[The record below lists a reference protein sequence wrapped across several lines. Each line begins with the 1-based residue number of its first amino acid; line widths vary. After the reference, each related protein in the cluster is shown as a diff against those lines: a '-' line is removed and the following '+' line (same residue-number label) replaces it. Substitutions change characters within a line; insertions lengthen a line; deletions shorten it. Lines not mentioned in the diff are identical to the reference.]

1 MIDRA
6 VTLRRA
12 ELDIVR
18 FGAAVVVESPAVF
31 RLEGN
36 GAVQVLQGILT
47 NDLEQPGDESL
58 TYGAILT
65 PKGMIVF
72 DAWVARSDGD
82 CLLFT
87 QPDARDA
94 AAELFRR
101 SVPPRL
107 ARVTDETG
115 VLQVAWLIGAQ
126 AFQTLARAGLGPLPD
141 SAGRVTA
148 IDTVRGRL
156 VVGLP
161 PDGAPFG
168 AMMAGP
174 EPALTLALD
183 LLGSGGG
190 AQGDPRLLE
199 AARILAGWPALGAE
213 IGERTLPQEV
223 RFDSIG
229 GVSYTKGCYVGQE
242 TVARL
247 HFRGHT
253 NRELRGLRWDSSDAP
268 DGFSVVNGDREV
280 GAVSSLLVL
289 DDRTLGLGLIRRE
302 VAIGDTVSAGDRLA
316 TVVGLPFADREID
329 G

>member
-6 VTLRRA
+6 VTLSRA

-18 FGAAVVVESPAVF
+18 FGAAVVVDSPAVF
-31 RLEGN
+31 RFEGT
-36 GAVQVLQGILT
+36 GPVQVLQGLLT
-47 NDLEQPGDESL
+47 NDMEKPGNESL
-58 TYGAILT
+58 TYGAMLT

-72 DAWVARSDGD
+72 DAWLARTDGD
-82 CLLFT
+82 VLLIAG
-87 QPDARDA
+87 PEARRPA
-94 AAELFRR
+94 ADLFLK

-107 ARVTDETG
+107 ARVNDETG
-115 VLQVAWLIGAQ
+115 EIQVAWLIGAQ
-126 AFQTLARAGLGPLPD
+126 AFQTLARAGLGPLPE
-141 SAGRVTA
+141 SAGRVTT

-174 EPALTLALD
+174 EPALSLALD
-183 LLGSGGG
+183 LLGAGGG
-190 AQGDPRLLE
+190 IRGGPALLE
-199 AARILAGWPALGAE
+199 ASRILAGWPALGAE

-223 RFDSIG
+223 RYDAIG

-242 TVARL
+242 TVARV

-253 NRELRGLRWDSSDAP
+253 NRELRGLRWDSSDPP

-280 GAVSSLLVL
+280 GAISSMLVL
-289 DDRTLGLGLIRRE
+289 DDRTLGLAVLRRE
-302 VAIGDTVSAGDRLA
+302 VATGDTVSAGDRLA
-316 TVVGLPFADREID
+316 TVVNLPFADREID

>member
-6 VTLRRA
+6 VTLSRA

-18 FGAAVVVESPAVF
+18 FGAAVVVDSPAVF
-31 RLEGN
+31 RFEGT
-36 GAVQVLQGILT
+36 GPVQVLQGLLT
-47 NDLEQPGDESL
+47 NDMEKPGNESL
-58 TYGAILT
+58 TYGAMLT

-72 DAWVARSDGD
+72 DAWLARTDGD
-82 CLLFT
+82 VLLIAG
-87 QPDARDA
+87 PEARRPA
-94 AAELFRR
+94 ADLFLK

-107 ARVTDETG
+107 ARVNDETG
-115 VLQVAWLIGAQ
+115 EIQVAWLIGAQ
-126 AFQTLARAGLGPLPD
+126 AFQTLARAGLGPLPE
-141 SAGRVTA
+141 SAGRVTT

-174 EPALTLALD
+174 EPALSLALD
-183 LLGSGGG
+183 LLGAGGG
-190 AQGDPRLLE
+190 IRGGRALLE
-199 AARILAGWPALGAE
+199 ASRILAGWPALGAE

-223 RFDSIG
+223 RYDAIG

-242 TVARL
+242 TVARV

-253 NRELRGLRWDSSDAP
+253 NRELRGLRWDSSDPP

-280 GAVSSLLVL
+280 GAISSMLVL
-289 DDRTLGLGLIRRE
+289 DDRTLGLAVLRRE
-302 VAIGDTVSAGDRLA
+302 VATGDTVSAGDRLA
-316 TVVGLPFADREID
+316 TVVNLPFADREID

>member
-31 RLEGN
+31 RFEGS
-36 GAVQVLQGILT
+36 GAVQVLQGLLT
-47 NDLEQPGDESL
+47 NDIEKPGNESL
-58 TYGAILT
+58 IYGALLT

-72 DAWVARSDGD
+72 DVWAARANGD
-82 CLLFT
+82 VLLF
-87 QPDARDA
+87 ARPEA
-94 AAELFRR
+94 RGPAAELFQK

-107 ARVTDETG
+107 ARVTDQTSE
-115 VLQVAWLIGAQ
+115 LNVAWLIGAQ

-141 SAGRVTA
+141 SAGRVTT

-174 EPALTLALD
+174 EPALGLALD
-183 LLGSGGG
+183 LLGSEGGTR
-190 AQGDPRLLE
+190 GDPRLME
-199 AARILAGWPALGAE
+199 AARILSGWPALGAE

-223 RFDSIG
+223 RFDAIG

-242 TVARL
+242 TVARV

-268 DGFSVVNGDREV
+268 EGYSVVNGDREV
-280 GAVSSLLVL
+280 GAISSMLVL
-289 DDRTLGLGLIRRE
+289 DDRTLGLAVLRRE
-302 VAIGDTVSAGDRLA
+302 VATGDTVSAGDRLA
-316 TVVGLPFADREID
+316 TVVSLPFADRDID

>member
-6 VTLRRA
+6 VTLSRA

-31 RLEGN
+31 RFEGS
-36 GAVQVLQGILT
+36 GPVQVLQGLLT
-47 NDLEQPGDESL
+47 NDIEKPGNESL
-58 TYGAILT
+58 TYGAMLT

-72 DAWVARSDGD
+72 DAWLARTDGD
-82 CLLFT
+82 VLLIT
-87 QPDARDA
+87 RPEARRP
-94 AAELFRR
+94 AAELFQK

-115 VLQVAWLIGAQ
+115 QIHVAWLIGAQ
-126 AFQTLARAGLGPLPD
+126 AFQTLARAGLGPLPE
-141 SAGRVTA
+141 SAGRVTT

-161 PDGAPFG
+161 ADGAPFG

-174 EPALTLALD
+174 EPALSLALE
-183 LLGSGGG
+183 LLVSGGG
-190 AQGDPRLLE
+190 TRGDPTLLE

-213 IGERTLPQEV
+213 IGDRTLPQEV
-223 RFDSIG
+223 RYDAMG

-242 TVARL
+242 TVARV

-253 NRELRGLRWDSSDAP
+253 NRELRGLRWDSSDPP
-268 DGFSVVNGDREV
+268 DGYTVVNGDREV
-280 GAVSSLLVL
+280 GSISSMLVL
-289 DDRTLGLGLIRRE
+289 DDRTLGLAVLRRE
-302 VAIGDTVSAGDRLA
+302 VATGDTVSAGDRLA
-316 TVVGLPFADREID
+316 TVVNLPFADREID